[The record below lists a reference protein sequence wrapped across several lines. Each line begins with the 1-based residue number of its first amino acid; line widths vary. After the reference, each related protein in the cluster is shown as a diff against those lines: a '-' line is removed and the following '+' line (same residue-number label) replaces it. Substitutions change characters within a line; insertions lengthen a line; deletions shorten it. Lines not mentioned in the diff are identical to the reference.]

1 MRYLRLYKYILLLL
15 ILIPFASCSSYKEI
29 VIDNKVI
36 LSGVGSGYS
45 LTNSESEKKP
55 EFKSV
60 KQKSLLIT
68 SAKYLACLNDFTPE
82 AKIMNRGVDETLR
95 GNYIEAEILF
105 NEIKENIND
114 GSVEN
119 NLAVIYELTKRKK
132 NAMEMYTN
140 ALIKSPDNP
149 QFKSNL
155 LSFINHNKYK
165 IGN

>member
-36 LSGVGSGYS
+36 LSGVSSGYS
-45 LTNSESEKKP
+45 FTNSESEKKP

-60 KQKSLLIT
+60 KQKSLLIK
-68 SAKYLACLNDFTPE
+68 SAKYLACLNNFTPE
-82 AKIMNRGVDETLR
+82 AKIMNRGVDETIR

-105 NEIKENIND
+105 NEIKDNIND
-114 GSVEN
+114 GAVEN